1 MIKNMINIVI
11 CDLLPMERA
20 RERERE
26 QKTSLPPFL
35 SFLLRL
41 FVAGYATNFKK
52 YGVPLLLHESQLGQT
67 VQTSSF
73 WWTKN
78 GWPQKQCWYIFML
91 FPNPKRRN
99 NYGTTGGCWSLTWI
113 IITLEDSEV
122 LHAHF
127 GNVKERSTP
136 QVRQRGYLLSLA
148 ALGAVLLFNASSSC
162 WGWLELRILRF
173 NWFGFYW
180 QHTQKWQS

>member
-1 MIKNMINIVI
+1 MLVRALVEHGMVINDESMLQKMKKPKDKMIKNMINIVI

-78 GWPQKQCWYIFML
+78 G
-91 FPNPKRRN
+91 
-99 NYGTTGGCWSLTWI
+99 
-113 IITLEDSEV
+113 
-122 LHAHF
+122 
-127 GNVKERSTP
+127 
-136 QVRQRGYLLSLA
+136 
-148 ALGAVLLFNASSSC
+148 
-162 WGWLELRILRF
+162 
-173 NWFGFYW
+173 
-180 QHTQKWQS
+180 